1 MRDWKKEAK
10 KKTGKNGVAGSLRGS
25 KGEGGGTKSDE
36 GNNGGKFYG
45 IASSGNC
52 RVCTAE
58 KDVEILKR
66 GGARVVGEEG
76 RGGARGW
83 KLMPS
88 REKLSEGCDGGLES
102 NFSYIACSIFRRED
116 THTHTQSR
124 IQSSSTREYFSSL
137 DGFFNSTIVL

>member
-25 KGEGGGTKSDE
+25 RGEGGGTKSDE

-66 GGARVVGEEG
+66 GGAR
-76 RGGARGW
+76 GW

-116 THTHTQSR
+116 THTHIHTES
-124 IQSSSTREYFSSL
+124 Y
-137 DGFFNSTIVL
+137 TIVVNTRIFFFSRWFL